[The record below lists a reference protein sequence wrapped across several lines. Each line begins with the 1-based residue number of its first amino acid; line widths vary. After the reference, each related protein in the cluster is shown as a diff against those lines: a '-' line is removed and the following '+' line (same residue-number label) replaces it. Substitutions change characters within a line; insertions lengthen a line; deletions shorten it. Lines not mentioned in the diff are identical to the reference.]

1 MKEVLDIKSFIGYNY
16 AITLLKAPYYMKK
29 LAIIGRPNVGKSSL
43 FNRLLKKRD
52 AITSDQAGTTRDV
65 KKRIAKILDKEVQI
79 LDTGGLD
86 KGCELFDKIKEK
98 AVKAAYE
105 ADIILYMVDG
115 KTIANDEDKKFF
127 YELQAMGKDIAL
139 VVNKIDND
147 KMHEKLWDYYEFGT
161 DTIFGISVAHN
172 RNTIKLV
179 EWIHEKLPTN
189 EEEIQAIA
197 DAEKAAQLEKEKAS
211 YDYNLEEYDEDAYP
225 EEEIDQDPTVFEEN
239 DQTRWY
245 DPERLNQVKV
255 AIIGRVNVGKSSLL
269 NALVGEDRS
278 VVSDIA
284 GTTVDPI
291 DELIVVGDKR
301 VTFVDTAG
309 LRRRGQI
316 EGIEKYA
323 LNRTKEMLID
333 ADVALLVLDASQPF
347 KDLDEKIAGLI
358 DENRLGC
365 IIVLNKWDLTD
376 KDFEKF
382 TEKVRGRFK
391 FLHYAPILTISALTK
406 QRVNKIMDKILEI
419 NENYSQRIGTSKL
432 NRVIE
437 LAQRRHHLPS
447 VKGKTIRL
455 YYVTQYDIR
464 PPRIALV
471 MNRPEGL
478 HFTYRRYL
486 TNKLREAFNF
496 EGTPVLFHARSK
508 KQRTTIED
516 EPNFVEDMFGGTK
529 SVTEEEMES
538 MYQEFE
544 DGEGESEFEK
554 NMDKDGKSKNDI
566 EEGFV
571 DID

>member
-1 MKEVLDIKSFIGYNY
+1 
-16 AITLLKAPYYMKK
+16 MKK

-65 KKRIAKILDKEVQI
+65 KKRIAPILDKEVQI

-127 YELQAMGKDIAL
+127 YELQAMGKAIAL

-147 KMHEKLWDYYEFGT
+147 KMKEKLWDYYEFGT

-172 RNTIKLV
+172 RNTVKLI
-179 EWIHEKLPTN
+179 EWVHEQLPSDEEMEAAEAEALALQEEN
-189 EEEIQAIA
+189 QPAHHYNLQEEEM
-197 DAEKAAQLEKEKAS
+197 
-211 YDYNLEEYDEDAYP
+211 EDD
-225 EEEIDQDPTVFEEN
+225 EEEIDQNPTIFEEN

-269 NALVGEDRS
+269 NALMGEDRS
-278 VVSDIA
+278 VVSSEA
-284 GTTVDPI
+284 GTTIDPI
-291 DELIVVGDKR
+291 DEMIEVGDKR

-309 LRRRGQI
+309 LRRRGKI

-323 LNRTKEMLID
+323 LNRTKEMLKG
-333 ADVALLVLDASQPF
+333 ADIALLVLDSSEPF

-365 IIVLNKWDLTD
+365 IIILNKWDLTD
-376 KDFEKF
+376 KDYEKF
-382 TEKVRGRFK
+382 SERVRSRFK

-406 QRVNKIMDKILEI
+406 QRVNKIMDMILQI

-447 VKGKTIRL
+447 VKGKIIRL

-516 EPNFVEDMFGGTK
+516 EPNFVEEMFGETTTV
-529 SVTEEEMES
+529 SEEEIEA
-538 MYQEFE
+538 MYAEFE
-544 DGEGESEFEK
+544 EGEYESEFEH
-554 NMDKDGKSKNDI
+554 NMELDGKSDDDI